1 MSDDIRTSKPSP
13 KAGQEDDEKKQT
25 DEEKIQEKID
35 QQRAKIGAL
44 PNNTSNDVLNR
55 APHQKKLGQLEFQY
69 QNLVEKKRL
78 ARELSKFEEMHGA
91 IYSEPC
97 LICLDNI
104 HVRASEELYQLFF
117 CCGGFVCESCAGD
130 TQKSEIGIDKCP
142 LCRESLHETSLAESA
157 AQLMALAKRG
167 VAWAQHNAGKG
178 MFDGRNGFKKQ
189 EKAGLKWINKAAA
202 QQYPSAL
209 YDLSDFYRDGLQS
222 AIGKSQEKANELL
235 LKAANLGH
243 GVSNSTL
250 AKFYFDGMNGFDKD
264 PAEGFFRASFAFAL
278 DGSASNALFV
288 GMYHHRELIPEPSP
302 YLACYYL
309 NIVTANENVGGV
321 ACYFYT
327 QALLELAGSL
337 YNGRFQTPGSNVVPA
352 MFFWLRKSCD
362 LGDSDALEQLK
373 KWETREQSLCAHC
386 FKKAQAQVNFKQ
398 CSNCNSQWYCS
409 KECQVEAWKAGH
421 KKDCKRSKLN
431 FEDYLNA
438 D

>member
-1 MSDDIRTSKPSP
+1 
-13 KAGQEDDEKKQT
+13 
-25 DEEKIQEKID
+25 
-35 QQRAKIGAL
+35 
-44 PNNTSNDVLNR
+44 
-55 APHQKKLGQLEFQY
+55 
-69 QNLVEKKRL
+69 
-78 ARELSKFEEMHGA
+78 
-91 IYSEPC
+91 
-97 LICLDNI
+97 
-104 HVRASEELYQLFF
+104 
-117 CCGGFVCESCAGD
+117 
-130 TQKSEIGIDKCP
+130 
-142 LCRESLHETSLAESA
+142 
-157 AQLMALAKRG
+157 MALAKRG

-288 GMYHHRELIPEPSP
+288 GMYHHRELIPEPSS

>member
-1 MSDDIRTSKPSP
+1 
-13 KAGQEDDEKKQT
+13 
-25 DEEKIQEKID
+25 
-35 QQRAKIGAL
+35 
-44 PNNTSNDVLNR
+44 
-55 APHQKKLGQLEFQY
+55 
-69 QNLVEKKRL
+69 
-78 ARELSKFEEMHGA
+78 
-91 IYSEPC
+91 
-97 LICLDNI
+97 
-104 HVRASEELYQLFF
+104 
-117 CCGGFVCESCAGD
+117 
-130 TQKSEIGIDKCP
+130 
-142 LCRESLHETSLAESA
+142 
-157 AQLMALAKRG
+157 MALAKRG

-309 NIVTANENVGGV
+309 NIATANENVG
-321 ACYFYT
+321 AWLATSTPRRFLNWP
-327 QALLELAGSL
+327 ALYIMAD
-337 YNGRFQTPGSNVVPA
+337 FK
-352 MFFWLRKSCD
+352 LRDPMWC
-362 LGDSDALEQLK
+362 Q
-373 KWETREQSLCAHC
+373 
-386 FKKAQAQVNFKQ
+386 Q
-398 CSNCNSQWYCS
+398 CSS
-409 KECQVEAWKAGH
+409 G
-421 KKDCKRSKLN
+421 
-431 FEDYLNA
+431 
-438 D
+438 